1 MRIAACSNMLHG
13 MTQAQNWHKGVKMT
27 YIIEDIIEIIGLTA
41 FVGLIVLVLGG

>member
-1 MRIAACSNMLHG
+1 M
-13 MTQAQNWHKGVKMT
+13 GVKMT